1 MTDVVMNIIV
11 TGAAVQRTANALADV
26 TQSGDLMVSL
36 PAYTLTTLSSSLCRA
51 MHQVHAQKH
60 CCWAVMHAYAGI
72 WPGFVAAELS
82 SFIAYTC
89 IIV

>member
-1 MTDVVMNIIV
+1 MNINV

-36 PAYTLTTLSSSLCRA
+36 PAYTLTTLPPSLCRA

-60 CCWAVMHAYAGI
+60 CCWQSCMHMLESGLVLL
-72 WPGFVAAELS
+72 PLS
-82 SFIAYTC
+82 
-89 IIV
+89 